1 MDMIVTARQLQ
12 EKCREQQR
20 EMYAVFIDLMK
31 AFDSVDRTALWEILL
46 KIGFPTDI
54 VTIIR
59 SFHEDMRASV
69 IENGEVSPDFEVT
82 NGTKQGCGLAPLLFV
97 IFFWMMIRVAFQDCN
112 LGIPMC
118 YRTDSALFDRRRLQ
132 AATKVQTAI
141 IRDLLFADDCA
152 LVAHAATALQ
162 TLLTQFIDTAK
173 RFCLTV
179 SLKKTETIP
188 VIPTLTSF
196 NSHSNGLSLIH
207 I

>member
-1 MDMIVTARQLQ
+1 MLLVGWQEGHPGCKKLSGGVLFVWFVCLEQGADLHMAQLMPLSAESQCGFRTGRSTMDMIVTARQLQ

-97 IFFWMMIRVAFQDCN
+97 IFFWMMIRV
-112 LGIPMC
+112 GIPMC
-118 YRTDSALFDRRRLQ
+118 YRTDSDLFDRRRLQ
-132 AATKVQTAI
+132 AATKVQTATS
-141 IRDLLFADDCA
+141 LPM
-152 LVAHAATALQ
+152 
-162 TLLTQFIDTAK
+162 
-173 RFCLTV
+173 TV
-179 SLKKTETIP
+179 
-188 VIPTLTSF
+188 
-196 NSHSNGLSLIH
+196 HS
-207 I
+207 